1 MEAIVTTDEQAA
13 IAKANEQ
20 AKQFIEQINQSN
32 RKVRRAFRARIRRL
46 RRKTVRAMVRA
57 SKRKQEASKAQP

>member
-1 MEAIVTTDEQAA
+1 MTTDEQAA